1 MLQDVVVVFDV
12 NVLVS
17 ALITRG
23 KPRELW
29 LKTVRKELTLVLSEK
44 IRSEFLRVI
53 RRKKFRQY
61 LSERDVVD
69 FLKILNNTARFV
81 RPISKLQVIEEDPD
95 NNLILATAVGCRAN
109 YIVSGDRH
117 LLDLGEFRGIKI
129 VTVDRM
135 LGILER

>member
-1 MLQDVVVVFDV
+1 MPKDVVAVFDV

-17 ALITRG
+17 ALIARG

-29 LKTVRKELTLVLSEK
+29 LKTVRKEFTLVLSGK

-53 RRKKFRQY
+53 GRKKFRHY

-69 FLKILNNTARFV
+69 FLKILNNTVKFV
-81 RPISKLQVIEEDPD
+81 RPVSKLQVIEEDPD
-95 NNLILATAVGCRAN
+95 DNLILATAIRGRAN

-135 LGILER
+135 LSILER

>member
-1 MLQDVVVVFDV
+1 MPEDVVAVFDV

-17 ALITRG
+17 ALIARG

-29 LKTVRKELTLVLSEK
+29 LKTVRKEFTLVLSGK

-53 RRKKFRQY
+53 GRKKFRHY

-69 FLKILNNTARFV
+69 FLKILNNTVKFV
-81 RPISKLQVIEEDPD
+81 RPVSKLQVIEEDPD
-95 NNLILATAVGCRAN
+95 DNLILATAIRGRAN

-135 LGILER
+135 LSILER

>member
-1 MLQDVVVVFDV
+1 MPQDVVVVFDL

-17 ALITRG
+17 ALITRE

-29 LKTVRKELTLVLSEK
+29 LKTVRKEFTLVLSGK

-53 RRKKFRQY
+53 GRKKFRKY
-61 LSERDVVD
+61 LSERDVID

-95 NNLILATAVGCRAN
+95 DNLILTTAVDGRAN

>member
-1 MLQDVVVVFDV
+1 MLEDVVIVFDV

-17 ALITRG
+17 ALIAMG

-29 LKTVRKELTLVLSEK
+29 LKTVRKEFTLVLSRK

-53 RRKKFRQY
+53 GRKKFRHY

-69 FLKILNNTARFV
+69 FLKILNNTAKFV
-81 RPISKLQVIEEDPD
+81 RPVSKLQVIEEDPD
-95 NNLILATAVGCRAN
+95 DNLILATAVGGRAN

-129 VTVDRM
+129 VPVDRM
-135 LGILER
+135 LSILEC